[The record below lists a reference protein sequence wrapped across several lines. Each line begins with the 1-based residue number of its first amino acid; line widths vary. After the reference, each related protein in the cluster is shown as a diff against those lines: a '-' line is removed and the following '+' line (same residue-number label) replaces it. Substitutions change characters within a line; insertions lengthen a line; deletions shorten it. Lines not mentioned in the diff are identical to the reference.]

1 MNNNLV
7 VTADFNTKHNL
18 NRLGANL
25 FEVALD
31 TDLLVRLQVTTQG
44 KWVATGMSWDLISQ
58 GPKVVRDTIDD
69 AVSEAV
75 AAFSWAKALP
85 INIVADKAT
94 KELSV
99 PINGVVKLVV
109 PVDGPDRQTEYKCH
123 IQDKSGKT
131 YPVSAG
137 RTFIVAMK
145 EGYTT
150 WQINNL

>member
-1 MNNNLV
+1 MNNTTI
-7 VTADFNTKHNL
+7 VTANFNTKHSIR
-18 NRLGANL
+18 RLGDNL
-25 FEVALD
+25 FEVALG

-44 KWVATGMSWDLISQ
+44 KWVATGMSWDLITH

-75 AAFSWAKALP
+75 AAYIWAKALP
-85 INIVADKAT
+85 VNIVADKAT

-99 PINGVVKLVV
+99 SINNMVKLVV
-109 PVDGPDRQTEYKCH
+109 PTDGPDRQTVYPCH

-131 YPVSAG
+131 YPVSEG

-145 EGYTT
+145 EAYTT
-150 WQINNL
+150 WQINQL

>member
-1 MNNNLV
+1 MNNTIV
-7 VTADFNTKHNL
+7 SADFNTKHQL
-18 NRLGANL
+18 RRLGANL

-31 TDLLVRLQVTTQG
+31 TDLITRLQVTIQG

-58 GPKVVRDTIDD
+58 GPKVVADTIDEAISAAVD
-69 AVSEAV
+69 AYV
-75 AAFSWAKALP
+75 WAKALP
-85 INIVADKAT
+85 TNIVVDKAT

-99 PINGVVKLVV
+99 PINGTVKLVV

-131 YPVSAG
+131 YPVSEG